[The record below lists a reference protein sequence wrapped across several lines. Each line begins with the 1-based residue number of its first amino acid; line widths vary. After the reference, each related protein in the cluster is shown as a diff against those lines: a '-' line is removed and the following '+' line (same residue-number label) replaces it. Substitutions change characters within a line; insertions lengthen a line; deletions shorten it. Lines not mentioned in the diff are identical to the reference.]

1 MQNMCCCGTDP
12 VFCLLVHRDCRNQ
25 FAYSDVFQFPVKIEI
40 HQADELQIAFAP
52 VSQNQRDETDKL
64 SAGFT
69 VTIGSR
75 TYQRQLVLYRH
86 HRIIKHFAQSRL
98 DTKTVRQC
106 EEFVVESILH
116 TFLLSVF
123 DHRFGISH

>member
-1 MQNMCCCGTDP
+1 
-12 VFCLLVHRDCRNQ
+12 
-25 FAYSDVFQFPVKIEI
+25 VFQFPVKIEI